1 MQLQVVPVTPFQQN
15 CSVIWCERTRVAAI
29 VDPGGDLD
37 RVLHVVAA
45 EKLELQKIL
54 LTHAHIDH
62 AGATAELAERFNL
75 PIEGPHPGDRFWIE
89 GLPEQA
95 AMFSF
100 KPART
105 FEPTRWLRQADSVQ
119 VGELTLQ
126 VRHCPG
132 HTPGHV
138 VFFNEP
144 ARFAIVGDVLFRG
157 SIGRTDFPGGD
168 HATLIRSIRENL
180 FPLGDDVRFL
190 PGHGPMSTFGA
201 ERRTNPFVADHLFGG
216 HRPGAQEGT

>member
-15 CSVIWCERTRVAAI
+15 CSVIWCDRTRAAAI

-37 RVLHVVAA
+37 RVLEVVAA
-45 EKLELQKIL
+45 NKLELQKIL

-62 AGATAELAERFNL
+62 AGATGELARRSGL

-89 GLPEQA
+89 ALGEQA
-95 AMFSF
+95 RLFAFE
-100 KPART
+100 PAEP
-105 FEPTRWLRQADSVQ
+105 FEPTRWLGQGDQVQ
-119 VGELTLQ
+119 LGELTLQ

-138 VFFNEP
+138 IFFNEP

-190 PGHGPMSTFGA
+190 PGHGPLSTFGA
-201 ERRTNPFVADHLFGG
+201 ERRTNPFVGDPVFA
-216 HRPGAQEGT
+216 RRTQERGA